1 MEFGSPLD
9 LDLQFVC
16 FAALVVEDMKVN
28 NVAAF
33 VEAGHDAIGGVK
45 MVAVLEGMEGFN

>member
-16 FAALVVEDMKVN
+16 FAALVVEDMKFN
-28 NVAAF
+28 NVDAF
-33 VEAGHDAIGGVK
+33 VEAGHDAIDGGET
-45 MVAVLEGMEGFN
+45 VAVVAGLDVFN